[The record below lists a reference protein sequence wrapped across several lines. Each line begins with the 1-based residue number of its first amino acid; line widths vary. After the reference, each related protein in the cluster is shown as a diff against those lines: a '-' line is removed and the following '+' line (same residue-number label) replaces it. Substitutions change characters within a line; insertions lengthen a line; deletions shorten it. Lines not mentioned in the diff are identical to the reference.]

1 MILNMMNKYDIKYDN
16 HILIKLYVKLEVGNR
31 LPCIILSEQ
40 LFLLYIFFNDNLL
53 LTFSVPLNEVL
64 I

>member
-1 MILNMMNKYDIKYDN
+1 MMINMIIKYDN

-31 LPCIILSEQ
+31 LACIILSEK
-40 LFLLYIFFNDNLL
+40 LFLFYIFFNDGLL
-53 LTFSVPLNEVL
+53 LTFSFPLNEVL

>member
-1 MILNMMNKYDIKYDN
+1 MIIKYDN

-31 LPCIILSEQ
+31 LACIILSEK

-53 LTFSVPLNEVL
+53 LSFSVPLNDVL